1 MKKIFNKELQ
11 RIIFAS
17 ILFIVSLI
25 TQVEETS
32 LALTVIAYVV
42 ISYEIYIHAINHLKE
57 KKFLD
62 ENILMIIA
70 TICAFIIG
78 SYHEAVM
85 VMLLFEI
92 GEYFSHMAVHKS
104 KKSITKLID
113 LRVEK
118 ANVLVDNEI
127 IETNIKKVKTND
139 ILLVKPGEK
148 IPLDGVVVEGTSHLD
163 TSSLTGEAK
172 PKKVKENDQVLS
184 GCINQENILKIKATT
199 TYKTTTATK
208 IIELIE
214 NSNEKKTETEKFITK
229 FARVYTPLVVFS
241 AFLLVLI
248 PTIIF
253 KENISTWLYRALVF
267 LVTSCPCALVISIP
281 LAYFSG
287 IGKAS
292 HEGILIK
299 GSKELDKLHNIDY
312 AVFDKTG
319 TLTEG
324 VYEVTKVYTLGMKEE
339 RLLQVAASAE
349 EYSIHPIAKAI
360 KEKDTSKRL
369 PVENYKDHSG
379 KGIYCEIKNK
389 PVLVGNEMLLK
400 DHNIITLPVS
410 ETGTIVHVA
419 INNEY
424 MGYIVISD
432 KIKKSAT
439 SIKSLKQL
447 IKKDLV
453 VLSGDI
459 EPVVKKVSK
468 KLGITKFYAS
478 LLPQDKVEKVKKLKE
493 TGKVLFVGDGVNDA
507 PVLKIADI
515 GISMGQIG
523 SDAAIEASDIVI
535 MKDDLS
541 KINTAIKIAKYTKKK
556 TIQTII
562 LTLLVK
568 LIVLILGALGKSTVW
583 MAVFADVGITFIAI
597 LNVLTIMWKKFD

>member
-1 MKKIFNKELQ
+1 
-11 RIIFAS
+11 
-17 ILFIVSLI
+17 
-25 TQVEETS
+25 
-32 LALTVIAYVV
+32 
-42 ISYEIYIHAINHLKE
+42 
-57 KKFLD
+57 
-62 ENILMIIA
+62 MIIA

-172 PKKVKENDQVLS
+172 PKKVKENEQVLS

-312 AVFDKTG
+312 VVFDKTG

-439 SIKSLKQL
+439 SIKPLKQL

-583 MAVFADVGITFIAI
+583 MAVFADVGVTFIAI

>member
-1 MKKIFNKELQ
+1 MKKIFNTDLK
-11 RIIFAS
+11 RIILAT
-17 ILFIVSLI
+17 ILFIISMI
-25 TQVEETS
+25 TKIEETS

-42 ISYEIYIHAINHLKE
+42 ISYEIYIHAFNHLKE
-57 KKFLD
+57 KKFFD

-92 GEYFSHMAVHKS
+92 GEYFSHLAVHKS
-104 KKSITKLID
+104 KKSITKLLD

-172 PKKVKENDQVLS
+172 PKKVKENEQVLS

-241 AFLLVLI
+241 AFLLVFI
-248 PTIIF
+248 QTIIF

-439 SIKSLKQL
+439 SIKPLKQL

-493 TGKVLFVGDGVNDA
+493 AGKVLFVGDGVNDA

-541 KINTAIKIAKYTKKK
+541 KINIAIKIAKYTKKK

-583 MAVFADVGITFIAI
+583 MAVFADVGVTFIAI

>member
-1 MKKIFNKELQ
+1 MKKIFNTDLK
-11 RIIFAS
+11 RIILAT
-17 ILFIVSLI
+17 ILFIISMI
-25 TQVEETS
+25 TKIEETS

-92 GEYFSHMAVHKS
+92 GEYFSHLAVHKS
-104 KKSITKLID
+104 KKSITKLLD

-172 PKKVKENDQVLS
+172 PKKVKENEQVLS

-241 AFLLVLI
+241 AFLLVFI

-439 SIKSLKQL
+439 SINPLKQL

-583 MAVFADVGITFIAI
+583 MAVFADVGVTFIAI

>member
-1 MKKIFNKELQ
+1 MKKIFNTDLK
-11 RIIFAS
+11 RIILAT
-17 ILFIVSLI
+17 ILFIISMI
-25 TQVEETS
+25 TKIEETS

-92 GEYFSHMAVHKS
+92 GEYFSHLAVHKS
-104 KKSITKLID
+104 KKSITKLLD

-172 PKKVKENDQVLS
+172 PKKVKENEQVLS

-241 AFLLVLI
+241 AFLLVFI

-439 SIKSLKQL
+439 SIKPLKQL

-493 TGKVLFVGDGVNDA
+493 AGKVLFVGDGVNDA

-541 KINTAIKIAKYTKKK
+541 KINIAIKIAKYTKKK

>member
-1 MKKIFNKELQ
+1 MKKIFNTDLK
-11 RIIFAS
+11 RIILAT
-17 ILFIVSLI
+17 ILFIISMI
-25 TQVEETS
+25 TKIEETS

-42 ISYEIYIHAINHLKE
+42 ISYEIYIHAFHHLKE
-57 KKFLD
+57 KKFFD

-92 GEYFSHMAVHKS
+92 GEYFSELAVNKS
-104 KKSITKLID
+104 KKSITKLLD

-118 ANVLVDNEI
+118 ANLLVDDEI
-127 IETNIKKVKTND
+127 VETNIKKIKIDD

-148 IPLDGVVVEGTSHLD
+148 IPLDGIIIEGESHLD
-163 TSSLTGEAK
+163 TASLTGESK
-172 PKKVKENDQVLS
+172 PKRVQKNDKVLS
-184 GCINQENILKIKATT
+184 SCINQENILKIKATT

-208 IIELIE
+208 IIDLIE
-214 NSNEKKTETEKFITK
+214 NSTEKKTETEKFITK
-229 FARVYTPLVVFS
+229 FAKVYTPLVVL
-241 AFLLVLI
+241 AAVLLVVI
-248 PTIIF
+248 PTVF
-253 KENISTWLYRALVF
+253 LQENFSTWLYRALVF

-281 LAYFSG
+281 LAYFCG

-299 GSKELDKLHNIDY
+299 GSKELDTLNNIDY

-324 VYEVTKVYTLGMKEE
+324 VFEVTKVYTVGMKEE

-349 EYSIHPIAKAI
+349 EYSLHPIAKAI
-360 KEKDTSKRL
+360 KEKNTSKQL
-369 PVENYKDHSG
+369 SVENYKDDSG

-400 DHNIITLPVS
+400 EHNIITLPVS
-410 ETGTIVHVA
+410 ETGTVVHVA

-432 KIKKSAT
+432 KIKKSAA
-439 SIKSLKQL
+439 SLKPL
-447 IKKDLV
+447 KEVIKKDLV

-459 EPVVKKVSK
+459 ESVVKKVSK
-468 KLGITKFYAS
+468 KLSINKFYSS
-478 LLPQDKVEKVKKLKE
+478 LLPQDKVEKVKELKE

-507 PVLKIADI
+507 PVLKIADV
-515 GISMGQIG
+515 GISMGQVG
-523 SDAAIEASDIVI
+523 SDAAIEASDVVI

-541 KINTAIKIAKYTKKK
+541 KIKTSIQIAKYTKKK
-556 TIQTII
+556 IIQTII
-562 LTLLVK
+562 FTLAIK

-583 MAVFADVGITFIAI
+583 MAVFADVGVTFIAI